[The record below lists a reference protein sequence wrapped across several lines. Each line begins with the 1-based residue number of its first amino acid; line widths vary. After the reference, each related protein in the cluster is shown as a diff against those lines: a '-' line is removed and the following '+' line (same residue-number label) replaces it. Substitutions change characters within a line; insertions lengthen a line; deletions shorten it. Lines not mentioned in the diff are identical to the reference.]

1 MLNSA
6 FKEIS
11 VNKIF
16 GFFLVLLTFTHCS
29 LDTKSGL
36 WTKKQ
41 TIKKEKNLKEK
52 KVIELFKGP
61 KTLEKEFNSNVKI
74 RLNAKS
80 KNNSFVNNFDNN
92 NGRVNYDGELKSVSR
107 FKYSKIENFEQYE
120 PDLIFDKDNIIFFDN
135 KGSILKFNNFSK
147 LIWKKNF
154 YSKRERKKKPF
165 LFFANNS
172 KTLIVADTIAKFYAI
187 NIATGDLLWS
197 KNNVAPFNSQ
207 IKIYKDKFF
216 VVDFENILRC
226 YSINNGNEIWKFK
239 TEKSII
245 KSLKKLSVVLINDKV
260 YFSNSIG
267 DISAIDIETGNLI
280 WQTPTQNTTVYESS
294 FFLKTSDLIADSN
307 TILFSNNNNEFFSL
321 DILYGSINWK
331 QHINST
337 LRPTLIDQ
345 LIFTITMEGFLVVI
359 DNNNGNI
366 IRITNIF
373 DRFNKKKRSK
383 IKPEGFIVGNKN
395 IYLTTSNGRL
405 FIINILSGK
414 TEEILKIDRERISR
428 PFALN
433 QNLFIIKNNAIIKL
447 K

>member
-1 MLNSA
+1 MLNNV
-6 FKEIS
+6 FEEIS

-16 GFFLVLLTFTHCS
+16 GFFLVFLTFTNCS

-36 WTKKQ
+36 WTKNQ

-52 KVIELFKGP
+52 KVIELFKES
-61 KTLEKEFNSNVKI
+61 KILEKEFNSNVKI
-74 RLNAKS
+74 RLNSKS
-80 KNNSFVNNFDNN
+80 KNNSFVNNLDNN

-147 LIWKKNF
+147 LVWKKNF

-165 LFFANNS
+165 LFFANNY
-172 KTLIVADTIAKFYAI
+172 KTLIVADTIAKLYAI

-207 IKIYKDKFF
+207 IKIYKDKFY

-226 YSINNGNEIWKFK
+226 YSINDGKEIWTFK

-245 KSLKKLSVVLINDKV
+245 KSQKKLSVVIINGKV

-267 DISAIDIETGNLI
+267 DISAVDIETGNLI
-280 WQTPTQNTTVYESS
+280 WQTPTQTSNVYESS
-294 FFLKTSDLIADSN
+294 FFLKTSDLIADPN
-307 TILFSNNNNEFFSL
+307 TILFSNNYNEFFSL

-331 QHINST
+331 QNINST

-359 DNNNGNI
+359 DNNKGDI

-405 FIINILSGK
+405 LIINILSGK

-428 PFALN
+428 PFVLN

-447 K
+447 N

>member
-1 MLNSA
+1 M
-6 FKEIS
+6 
-11 VNKIF
+11 NKIF

-29 LDTKSGL
+29 LNTKSGF
-36 WTKKQ
+36 WTKNQ

-52 KVIELFKGP
+52 KVTELFKEP
-61 KTLEKEFNSNVKI
+61 KTLEKEFNLNVKI
-74 RLNAKS
+74 RLNSKS

-245 KSLKKLSVVLINDKV
+245 KSQKKLSLVFINGKV

-267 DISAIDIETGNLI
+267 DISAVDIETGSLI
-280 WQTPTQNTTVYESS
+280 WQTPTQTTNVYESS

-331 QHINST
+331 QNINST

-428 PFALN
+428 PFVLN

-447 K
+447 N

>member
-1 MLNSA
+1 
-6 FKEIS
+6 

-16 GFFLVLLTFTHCS
+16 GFFLVFLTLAQCS
-29 LDTKSGL
+29 LDTKSGF
-36 WTKKQ
+36 WTKNK
-41 TIKKEKNLKEK
+41 TIKKENSLKEK
-52 KVIELFKGP
+52 KVTELFKEP
-61 KTLEKEFNSNVKI
+61 KALKKEFNSNLKI
-74 RLNAKS
+74 RLKSKS

-92 NGRVNYDGELKSVSR
+92 NGRINYDGELKSVSR

-135 KGSILKFNNFSK
+135 KGSILKFDNFSK
-147 LIWKKNF
+147 LVWKKNF
-154 YSKRERKKKPF
+154 YTKRERKKKPF

-187 NIATGDLLWS
+187 NIATGDLLWT

-216 VVDFENILRC
+216 VVDFENVIRC
-226 YSINNGNEIWKFK
+226 YSIKNGNEIWKFR

-245 KSLKKLSVVLINDKV
+245 KSQKKLSVVVINDKV
-260 YFSNSIG
+260 YFVNSIG
-267 DISAIDIETGNLI
+267 DISAIDIKTGNLI
-280 WQTPTQNTTVYESS
+280 WQTPTLDSTVYESS
-294 FFLKTSDLIADSN
+294 FFLKTSDIIADQKS
-307 TILFSNNNNEFFSL
+307 ILFSNNNNEFFSL
-321 DILYGSINWK
+321 DISYGATNWK
-331 QHINST
+331 QNINSI
-337 LRPTLIDQ
+337 LRPSLIDQ
-345 LIFTITMEGFLVVI
+345 FVFTITMEGFFIII

-366 IRITNIF
+366 IRITDIF

-405 FIINILSGK
+405 LIINIFSGK
-414 TEEILKIDRERISR
+414 TEEILKIDKERISR
-428 PFALN
+428 PFVLN

-447 K
+447 N

>member
-1 MLNSA
+1 M
-6 FKEIS
+6 FKE
-11 VNKIF
+11 
-16 GFFLVLLTFTHCS
+16 
-29 LDTKSGL
+29 
-36 WTKKQ
+36 
-41 TIKKEKNLKEK
+41 
-52 KVIELFKGP
+52 P
-61 KTLEKEFNSNVKI
+61 KTLEKEFNLNVKI
-74 RLNAKS
+74 RLNSKS

-147 LIWKKNF
+147 LVWKKNF
-154 YSKRERKKKPF
+154 YSKKERKKKPF

-216 VVDFENILRC
+216 VVDFENVLRC
-226 YSINNGNEIWKFK
+226 YSINNGNEIWKFR

-245 KSLKKLSVVLINDKV
+245 KSQKKLSVVFINDKV

-267 DISAIDIETGNLI
+267 DITAVDIETGNLI
-280 WQTPTQNTTVYESS
+280 WQTPTQTTNVYESS

-331 QHINST
+331 QNINST

-428 PFALN
+428 PFVLN

>member
-1 MLNSA
+1 M
-6 FKEIS
+6 
-11 VNKIF
+11 NKIF

-29 LDTKSGL
+29 LNTKSGF
-36 WTKKQ
+36 WTKNQ

-52 KVIELFKGP
+52 KVTELFKEP
-61 KTLEKEFNSNVKI
+61 KTLEKEFNLNVKI
-74 RLNAKS
+74 RLNSKS

-226 YSINNGNEIWKFK
+226 FSINNGNEIWNFR
-239 TEKSII
+239 TEKSTI
-245 KSLKKLSVVLINDKV
+245 KSQKKLSVVLINGKV

-267 DISAIDIETGNLI
+267 DISAVDIETGNLI
-280 WQTPTQNTTVYESS
+280 WQTPTQTSDVYESS

-331 QHINST
+331 QNINST

-428 PFALN
+428 PFVLN

>member
-1 MLNSA
+1 M
-6 FKEIS
+6 
-11 VNKIF
+11 NKIF

-29 LDTKSGL
+29 LNTKSGF
-36 WTKKQ
+36 WTKNQ

-52 KVIELFKGP
+52 KVTELFKEP
-61 KTLEKEFNSNVKI
+61 KTLEKEFNLNVKI
-74 RLNAKS
+74 RLNSKS

-92 NGRVNYDGELKSVSR
+92 NGRVNYDGELKRVSR

-226 YSINNGNEIWKFK
+226 YSINNGIEIWKFK

-245 KSLKKLSVVLINDKV
+245 KSQKKLSVVFINDKV

-267 DISAIDIETGNLI
+267 DISAVDIETGNLI
-280 WQTPTQNTTVYESS
+280 WQTPTQTTNVYESS

-331 QHINST
+331 QNINST

-428 PFALN
+428 PFVLN

>member
-1 MLNSA
+1 M
-6 FKEIS
+6 
-11 VNKIF
+11 NKIF

-29 LDTKSGL
+29 LNTKSGF
-36 WTKKQ
+36 WTKNQ

-52 KVIELFKGP
+52 KVTELFKEP
-61 KTLEKEFNSNVKI
+61 EALEKEFNLNVKI

-80 KNNSFVNNFDNN
+80 KNNGFVNNFDNN
-92 NGRVNYDGELKSVSR
+92 NGRVNYDGELKRVSR

-226 YSINNGNEIWKFK
+226 YSINNGDEIWKFK
-239 TEKSII
+239 TEKSTI
-245 KSLKKLSVVLINDKV
+245 KSQKKLSVVFIKGKV

-267 DISAIDIETGNLI
+267 DISAVDIETGNLI
-280 WQTPTQNTTVYESS
+280 WQTPTQTTNVYESS

-331 QHINST
+331 QNINST

-428 PFALN
+428 PFVLN

>member
-1 MLNSA
+1 
-6 FKEIS
+6 

-16 GFFLVLLTFTHCS
+16 GFFLVFLTFTNCS

-36 WTKKQ
+36 WTKNQ

-52 KVIELFKGP
+52 KVIELFKES
-61 KTLEKEFNSNVKI
+61 KILEKEFNSNVKI
-74 RLNAKS
+74 RLNSKS
-80 KNNSFVNNFDNN
+80 KNNSFVNNLDNN

-154 YSKRERKKKPF
+154 YSKKERKKKPF

-226 YSINNGNEIWKFK
+226 YSINNGNEIWTFK

-245 KSLKKLSVVLINDKV
+245 KSQKKLSVVIINGKV

-267 DISAIDIETGNLI
+267 DISAVDIETGNLI
-280 WQTPTQNTTVYESS
+280 WQTPTQTSNVYESS
-294 FFLKTSDLIADSN
+294 FFLKTSDLIADPN
-307 TILFSNNNNEFFSL
+307 TILFSNNYNEFFSL

-331 QHINST
+331 QNINST

-428 PFALN
+428 PFILN

-447 K
+447 N

>member
-1 MLNSA
+1 M
-6 FKEIS
+6 
-11 VNKIF
+11 NKIF

-29 LDTKSGL
+29 LNTKSGF
-36 WTKKQ
+36 WTKNQ

-52 KVIELFKGP
+52 KVTELFKEP
-61 KTLEKEFNSNVKI
+61 KTLEKEFNLNVKI
-74 RLNAKS
+74 RLNSKS

-154 YSKRERKKKPF
+154 YNKRERKKKPF

-187 NIATGDLLWS
+187 NIVTGDLLWS

-226 YSINNGNEIWKFK
+226 YSINNGNEIWRFK
-239 TEKSII
+239 TEKSTI
-245 KSLKKLSVVLINDKV
+245 KSQKKLSIVFINGKV

-267 DISAIDIETGNLI
+267 DISAVDIETGNLI
-280 WQTPTQNTTVYESS
+280 WQTPTQTTNVYESS

-331 QHINST
+331 QNINST

-428 PFALN
+428 PFVLN

>member
-1 MLNSA
+1 MLNNV
-6 FKEIS
+6 FEEIS

-16 GFFLVLLTFTHCS
+16 GFFLVFLTFTNCS

-36 WTKKQ
+36 WTKNQ

-52 KVIELFKGP
+52 KVIELFKES
-61 KTLEKEFNSNVKI
+61 KILEKEFNSNVKI
-74 RLNAKS
+74 RLNSKS
-80 KNNSFVNNFDNN
+80 KNNSFVNNLDNN

-147 LIWKKNF
+147 LVWKKNF

-165 LFFANNS
+165 LFFANNY
-172 KTLIVADTIAKFYAI
+172 KTLIVADTIAKLYAI

-226 YSINNGNEIWKFK
+226 YSINNGNEIWTFK

-245 KSLKKLSVVLINDKV
+245 KSQKKLSVVIINGKV

-267 DISAIDIETGNLI
+267 DISAVDIETGNLI
-280 WQTPTQNTTVYESS
+280 WQTPTQTSNVYESS
-294 FFLKTSDLIADSN
+294 FFLKTSDLIADPN
-307 TILFSNNNNEFFSL
+307 TILFSNNYNEFFSL

-331 QHINST
+331 QNINST

-405 FIINILSGK
+405 LIINILSGK

-428 PFALN
+428 PFVLN
-433 QNLFIIKNNAIIKL
+433 KNLFIIKNNAIIKL
-447 K
+447 N

>member
-1 MLNSA
+1 VLNNV
-6 FKEIS
+6 FEEIS

-16 GFFLVLLTFTHCS
+16 GFFLVFLTFTNCS

-36 WTKKQ
+36 WTKNQ

-52 KVIELFKGP
+52 KVIELFKES
-61 KTLEKEFNSNVKI
+61 KILEKEFNSNVKI
-74 RLNAKS
+74 RLNSKS
-80 KNNSFVNNFDNN
+80 KNNSFVNNLDNN

-147 LIWKKNF
+147 LVWKKNF

-165 LFFANNS
+165 LFFANNY
-172 KTLIVADTIAKFYAI
+172 KTLIVADTIAKLYAI

-207 IKIYKDKFF
+207 IKIYKDKFY

-226 YSINNGNEIWKFK
+226 YSINDGKEIWTFK

-245 KSLKKLSVVLINDKV
+245 KSQKKLSVVIINDKV

-267 DISAIDIETGNLI
+267 DISAVDIETGNLI
-280 WQTPTQNTTVYESS
+280 WQTPTQTSDVYESS

-307 TILFSNNNNEFFSL
+307 TILFSNNYNEFFSL

-331 QHINST
+331 QNINST

-359 DNNNGNI
+359 DNNKGDI

-405 FIINILSGK
+405 LIINILSGK

-428 PFALN
+428 PFVLN

-447 K
+447 N

>member
-1 MLNSA
+1 MLNNV
-6 FKEIS
+6 FEEIS

-16 GFFLVLLTFTHCS
+16 GFFLVFLTFTNCS

-36 WTKKQ
+36 WTKNQ

-52 KVIELFKGP
+52 KVIELFKES

-74 RLNAKS
+74 RLNSKS

-154 YSKRERKKKPF
+154 YSKKERKKKPF

-226 YSINNGNEIWKFK
+226 YSINNGNEIWTFK

-245 KSLKKLSVVLINDKV
+245 KSQKKLSVVIINGKV

-267 DISAIDIETGNLI
+267 DISAVDIETGNLI
-280 WQTPTQNTTVYESS
+280 WQTPTQTSNVYESS
-294 FFLKTSDLIADSN
+294 FFLKTSDLIADPN
-307 TILFSNNNNEFFSL
+307 TILFSNNYNEFFSL

-331 QHINST
+331 QNINST

-405 FIINILSGK
+405 LIINILSGK

-428 PFALN
+428 PFVLN

-447 K
+447 N

>member
-1 MLNSA
+1 
-6 FKEIS
+6 

-16 GFFLVLLTFTHCS
+16 GFFLVLLIFTHCS

-41 TIKKEKNLKEK
+41 TIKKEK
-52 KVIELFKGP
+52 KVIELFKEL

-74 RLNAKS
+74 RLNSKS

-107 FKYSKIENFEQYE
+107 FKYSKIDNFEQYE

-226 YSINNGNEIWKFK
+226 FSIKNGNEIWKFK
-239 TEKSII
+239 TEKSTI
-245 KSLKKLSVVLINDKV
+245 KSQKKLSLVIINGKV

-267 DISAIDIETGNLI
+267 DISAVDIETGSLI
-280 WQTPTQNTTVYESS
+280 WQTPTQISNVYESS

-331 QHINST
+331 QNINST

-373 DRFNKKKRSK
+373 DRFNKKKRAK

-428 PFALN
+428 PFVLN

>member
-1 MLNSA
+1 M
-6 FKEIS
+6 
-11 VNKIF
+11 NKIF
-16 GFFLVLLTFTHCS
+16 GFFLVFLTFTNCS

-36 WTKKQ
+36 WTKNQ
-41 TIKKEKNLKEK
+41 TIKKEKSLKEK
-52 KVIELFKGP
+52 KVTELFKEQ
-61 KTLEKEFNSNVKI
+61 KILEKEFNSNVKI
-74 RLNAKS
+74 KLNSKS
-80 KNNSFVNNFDNN
+80 INNSFVNNFDNN
-92 NGRVNYDGELKSVSR
+92 NGRVNYNGELKSVSR

-147 LIWKKNF
+147 LVWKKNF

-172 KTLIVADTIAKFYAI
+172 KTLIVADTIAKYYAI
-187 NIATGDLLWS
+187 NIVTGDLLWS
-197 KNNVAPFNSQ
+197 KNHIAPFNSQ

-216 VVDFENILRC
+216 VVDFENVLRC
-226 YSINNGNEIWKFK
+226 YSIKDGTEIWKFR
-239 TEKSII
+239 TEKSTV
-245 KSLKKLSVVLINDKV
+245 KSQKKLSIVFSNGKV

-267 DISAIDIETGNLI
+267 DITAVDIETGNLI
-280 WQTPTQNTTVYESS
+280 WQTPTQATTVYENS
-294 FFLKTSDLIADSN
+294 FLLKTSDLIGAQN
-307 TILFSNNNNEFFSL
+307 AILFSNNYNEFFSL
-321 DILYGSINWK
+321 DISYGTINWK
-331 QHINST
+331 QNINSI
-337 LRPTLIDQ
+337 LRPTLIDR
-345 LIFTITMEGFLVVI
+345 LIFTITTEGFFIII

-366 IRITNIF
+366 IRITDIF

-405 FIINILSGK
+405 LIINILSGK

-428 PFALN
+428 PFVLN

-447 K
+447 N

>member
-1 MLNSA
+1 MLNNV
-6 FKEIS
+6 FEEIS

-16 GFFLVLLTFTHCS
+16 GFFLVFLTFTNCS

-36 WTKKQ
+36 WTKNQ

-52 KVIELFKGP
+52 KVIELFKES
-61 KTLEKEFNSNVKI
+61 KILEKEFNSNVKI
-74 RLNAKS
+74 RLNSKS
-80 KNNSFVNNFDNN
+80 KNNSFVNNLDNN

-147 LIWKKNF
+147 LVWKKNF

-165 LFFANNS
+165 LFFANNY

-226 YSINNGNEIWKFK
+226 YSINNGNEIWTFK

-245 KSLKKLSVVLINDKV
+245 KSQKKLSVVIINGKV

-267 DISAIDIETGNLI
+267 DISAVDIETGNLI
-280 WQTPTQNTTVYESS
+280 WQTPTQTSNVYESS
-294 FFLKTSDLIADSN
+294 FFLKTSDLIADPN
-307 TILFSNNNNEFFSL
+307 TILFSNNYNEFFSL

-331 QHINST
+331 QNINST

-359 DNNNGNI
+359 DNNKGDI
-366 IRITNIF
+366 IRITDIF

-405 FIINILSGK
+405 LIINILSGK

-428 PFALN
+428 PFVLN

-447 K
+447 N

>member
-1 MLNSA
+1 M
-6 FKEIS
+6 
-11 VNKIF
+11 NKIF

-29 LDTKSGL
+29 LNTKSGF
-36 WTKKQ
+36 WTKNQ

-52 KVIELFKGP
+52 KVTELFKEP
-61 KTLEKEFNSNVKI
+61 KTLEKEFNLNVKI
-74 RLNAKS
+74 RLNSKS

-92 NGRVNYDGELKSVSR
+92 NGRVNYDGELKNVSR

-147 LIWKKNF
+147 LVWKKNF
-154 YSKRERKKKPF
+154 YTKRERKKKPF

-226 YSINNGNEIWKFK
+226 YSIKNGNEIWNFK
-239 TEKSII
+239 TDKSII
-245 KSLKKLSVVLINDKV
+245 KSQKKLSVVFINGKV

-267 DISAIDIETGNLI
+267 DISAVDIETGSLI
-280 WQTPTQNTTVYESS
+280 WQTPTQTTNVYESS

-331 QHINST
+331 QNINST

-428 PFALN
+428 PFVLN

>member
-1 MLNSA
+1 M
-6 FKEIS
+6 
-11 VNKIF
+11 NKIF

-29 LDTKSGL
+29 LNTKSGF
-36 WTKKQ
+36 WTKNQ

-52 KVIELFKGP
+52 KVTELFKEP
-61 KTLEKEFNSNVKI
+61 KTLEKELNSNVKI
-74 RLNAKS
+74 RLKAKS

-187 NIATGDLLWS
+187 NITTGDLLWS

-207 IKIYKDKFF
+207 IKIYEDKFF

-226 YSINNGNEIWKFK
+226 YSINSGNEIWKFK
-239 TEKSII
+239 TEKSTI
-245 KSLKKLSVVLINDKV
+245 KSQKKLSLVFINGKV

-267 DISAIDIETGNLI
+267 DISAVDIETGNLI
-280 WQTPTQNTTVYESS
+280 WQTPTQTTNVYESS

-331 QHINST
+331 QNINST
-337 LRPTLIDQ
+337 LRPTLINQ

-383 IKPEGFIVGNKN
+383 IKPEGFIVGSKN

-405 FIINILSGK
+405 LIINILSGK

-428 PFALN
+428 PFVLN

>member
-16 GFFLVLLTFTHCS
+16 GFFLVFLTFANCS

-36 WTKKQ
+36 WTKNQ

-52 KVIELFKGP
+52 KVTELFKEP
-61 KTLEKEFNSNVKI
+61 KTLEKEFNLNVKI
-74 RLNAKS
+74 RLNSKS

-107 FKYSKIENFEQYE
+107 FKYSKIGNFEQYE

-226 YSINNGNEIWKFK
+226 YSIKDGNEIWKFR

-245 KSLKKLSVVLINDKV
+245 KSQKKLSVVFINGKV

-267 DISAIDIETGNLI
+267 DISAVDIETGNLI
-280 WQTPTQNTTVYESS
+280 WQTPTHETTVYESS
-294 FFLKTSDLIADSN
+294 FFLKTSDLIADQDA
-307 TILFSNNNNEFFSL
+307 ILFSNNNNEFFSL
-321 DILYGSINWK
+321 DTTYGSINWK
-331 QHINST
+331 QNINST

-405 FIINILSGK
+405 LIINILSGK

-428 PFALN
+428 PFVLN

>member
-1 MLNSA
+1 M
-6 FKEIS
+6 
-11 VNKIF
+11 NKIF
-16 GFFLVLLTFTHCS
+16 GFFLVLLIFTNCS
-29 LDTKSGL
+29 LDSKSGL
-36 WTKKQ
+36 WTKNQ

-52 KVIELFKGP
+52 KVIELFEES
-61 KTLEKEFNSNVKI
+61 KTLEKEFNSNLKI
-74 RLNAKS
+74 KLNSKS

-107 FKYSKIENFEQYE
+107 FKYSKIKNFEQYE

-172 KTLIVADTIAKFYAI
+172 KTLIVADTIAKYYAI
-187 NIATGDLLWS
+187 NIETGDLLWS
-197 KNNVAPFNSQ
+197 KNHVAPFNSQ

-226 YSINNGNEIWKFK
+226 YSIKDGSEIWKLK
-239 TEKSII
+239 TEKSTI
-245 KSLKKLSVVLINDKV
+245 KSQKKLSIVLINGKV

-267 DISAIDIETGNLI
+267 DISAVDIETGNLI
-280 WQTPTQNTTVYESS
+280 WQTPTQTTSAYESS
-294 FFLKTSDLIADSN
+294 FFLKTSDLIADQN

-321 DILYGSINWK
+321 DNSYGTINWK
-331 QHINST
+331 QKINST
-337 LRPTLIDQ
+337 LRPSLIDR
-345 LIFTITMEGFLVVI
+345 LIFTITMEGFLFVI
-359 DNNNGNI
+359 DNDNGNI

-383 IKPEGFIVGNKN
+383 IRPEGFIVGKKN
-395 IYLTTSNGRL
+395 IYLTTTNGRL
-405 FIINILSGK
+405 LIINILSGR
-414 TEEILKIDRERISR
+414 TEVILKIDRERISR
-428 PFALN
+428 PFVLN

-447 K
+447 N

>member
-1 MLNSA
+1 MLNNV
-6 FKEIS
+6 FEEIS

-16 GFFLVLLTFTHCS
+16 GFFLVFLTFTNCS

-36 WTKKQ
+36 WTKNQ

-52 KVIELFKGP
+52 KVIELFKES
-61 KTLEKEFNSNVKI
+61 KILEKEFNSNVKI
-74 RLNAKS
+74 RLNSKS
-80 KNNSFVNNFDNN
+80 KNNSFVNNLDNN

-147 LIWKKNF
+147 LVWKKNF

-207 IKIYKDKFF
+207 IKIYKDKFY

-226 YSINNGNEIWKFK
+226 YSINDGKEIWTFK

-245 KSLKKLSVVLINDKV
+245 KSQKKLSVVIINGKV

-267 DISAIDIETGNLI
+267 DISAVDIETGNLI
-280 WQTPTQNTTVYESS
+280 WQTPTQTSNVYESS
-294 FFLKTSDLIADSN
+294 FFLKTSDLIADPN
-307 TILFSNNNNEFFSL
+307 TILFSNNYNEFFSL

-331 QHINST
+331 QNINST

-359 DNNNGNI
+359 DNNKGDI

-405 FIINILSGK
+405 LIINILSGK

-428 PFALN
+428 PFVLN

-447 K
+447 N

>member
-1 MLNSA
+1 MLNNV
-6 FKEIS
+6 FEEIS

-16 GFFLVLLTFTHCS
+16 GFFLVFLTFTNCS

-36 WTKKQ
+36 WTKNQ

-52 KVIELFKGP
+52 KVIELFKES

-74 RLNAKS
+74 RLNSKS
-80 KNNSFVNNFDNN
+80 KNNSFVNNLDNN

-154 YSKRERKKKPF
+154 YSKKERKKKPF

-207 IKIYKDKFF
+207 IKIYKDKFY

-226 YSINNGNEIWKFK
+226 YSINDGKEIWTFK

-245 KSLKKLSVVLINDKV
+245 KSQKKLSVVIINGKV

-267 DISAIDIETGNLI
+267 DISAVDIETGNLI
-280 WQTPTQNTTVYESS
+280 WQTPTQTSNVYESS
-294 FFLKTSDLIADSN
+294 FFLKTSDLIVDPNA
-307 TILFSNNNNEFFSL
+307 ILFSNNFNEFFSL

-331 QHINST
+331 QNINST

-405 FIINILSGK
+405 LIINILSGK

-428 PFALN
+428 PFILN

-447 K
+447 N

>member
-1 MLNSA
+1 M
-6 FKEIS
+6 
-11 VNKIF
+11 NKIF

-29 LDTKSGL
+29 LNTKSGF
-36 WTKKQ
+36 WTKNQ

-52 KVIELFKGP
+52 KVTELFKEP
-61 KTLEKEFNSNVKI
+61 KTLEKEFNLNVKI
-74 RLNAKS
+74 RLNSKS

-92 NGRVNYDGELKSVSR
+92 NGRVNYDGELKRVSR

-172 KTLIVADTIAKFYAI
+172 KTLIVVDTIAKFYAI

-216 VVDFENILRC
+216 VVDFENTLRC
-226 YSINNGNEIWKFK
+226 FSINNGNEIWNFK
-239 TEKSII
+239 TDKSII
-245 KSLKKLSVVLINDKV
+245 KSQKKLSVVFINGKV

-267 DISAIDIETGNLI
+267 DISAVDIETGSLI
-280 WQTPTQNTTVYESS
+280 WQTPTQISNVYESS

-331 QHINST
+331 QNINST

-373 DRFNKKKRSK
+373 DRFNKKRRSK

-428 PFALN
+428 PFVLN

>member
-1 MLNSA
+1 MLNNV
-6 FKEIS
+6 FEEIS

-16 GFFLVLLTFTHCS
+16 GFFLVFLTFTNCS

-36 WTKKQ
+36 WTKNQ

-52 KVIELFKGP
+52 KVIELFKES
-61 KTLEKEFNSNVKI
+61 KILEKEFNSNVKI
-74 RLNAKS
+74 RLNSKS
-80 KNNSFVNNFDNN
+80 KNNSFVNNLDNN

-147 LIWKKNF
+147 LVWKKNF

-165 LFFANNS
+165 LFFANNY
-172 KTLIVADTIAKFYAI
+172 KTLIVADTIAKLYAI

-207 IKIYKDKFF
+207 IKIYKDKFY

-226 YSINNGNEIWKFK
+226 YSINDGKEIWTFK

-245 KSLKKLSVVLINDKV
+245 KSQKKLSVVIINDKV

-267 DISAIDIETGNLI
+267 DISAVDIETGNLI
-280 WQTPTQNTTVYESS
+280 WQTPTQTSDVYESS

-307 TILFSNNNNEFFSL
+307 TILFSNNYNEFFSL

-331 QHINST
+331 QNINST

-359 DNNNGNI
+359 DNNKGDI

-405 FIINILSGK
+405 LIINILSGK

-428 PFALN
+428 PFVLN

-447 K
+447 N

>member
-1 MLNSA
+1 M
-6 FKEIS
+6 
-11 VNKIF
+11 NKIF
-16 GFFLVLLTFTHCS
+16 GFFLVFLIFTHCS

-36 WTKKQ
+36 WTKNQ

-52 KVIELFKGP
+52 KVTELFKEP
-61 KTLEKEFNSNVKI
+61 KTLEKEFNLNVKI
-74 RLNAKS
+74 RLNSKS

-147 LIWKKNF
+147 LVWKKNF

-226 YSINNGNEIWKFK
+226 FSINNGNEIWKFK
-239 TEKSII
+239 TEKSTI
-245 KSLKKLSVVLINDKV
+245 KSQKKLSLVIINGKV

-267 DISAIDIETGNLI
+267 DISAVDIETGNLI
-280 WQTPTQNTTVYESS
+280 WQTPTQTTNVYESS

-331 QHINST
+331 QNINST

-428 PFALN
+428 PFVLN

>member
-1 MLNSA
+1 M
-6 FKEIS
+6 
-11 VNKIF
+11 NKIF

-29 LDTKSGL
+29 LNTKSGF
-36 WTKKQ
+36 WTKNQ

-52 KVIELFKGP
+52 KVTELFKEP
-61 KTLEKEFNSNVKI
+61 KTLEKEFNLNVKI
-74 RLNAKS
+74 RLNSKS

-216 VVDFENILRC
+216 VVDFENTLRC
-226 YSINNGNEIWKFK
+226 FSINNGNEIWNFK
-239 TEKSII
+239 TDKSII
-245 KSLKKLSVVLINDKV
+245 KSQKKLSVVFINGKV

-267 DISAIDIETGNLI
+267 DISAVDIETGNLI
-280 WQTPTQNTTVYESS
+280 WQTPTQTTNVYESS

-331 QHINST
+331 QNINST

-428 PFALN
+428 PFVLN

>member
-1 MLNSA
+1 MLNNV
-6 FKEIS
+6 FEEIS

-16 GFFLVLLTFTHCS
+16 GFFLVFLTFTNCS

-36 WTKKQ
+36 WTKNQ

-52 KVIELFKGP
+52 KVIELFKES

-74 RLNAKS
+74 RLNSKS
-80 KNNSFVNNFDNN
+80 KNNSFVNNLDNN

-154 YSKRERKKKPF
+154 YSKKERKKKPF

-187 NIATGDLLWS
+187 NISTGDLLWS

-226 YSINNGNEIWKFK
+226 YSINNGNEIWTFK

-245 KSLKKLSVVLINDKV
+245 KSQKKLSVVIINGKV

-267 DISAIDIETGNLI
+267 DISAVDIETGNLI
-280 WQTPTQNTTVYESS
+280 WQTPTQTSNVYESS
-294 FFLKTSDLIADSN
+294 FFLKTSDLIVDPNA
-307 TILFSNNNNEFFSL
+307 ILFSNNYNEFFSL

-331 QHINST
+331 QNINST
-337 LRPTLIDQ
+337 LRPTLIDH

-405 FIINILSGK
+405 LIINILSGK

-428 PFALN
+428 PFVLN

-447 K
+447 N